1 MVELIKEF
9 PLSDIGGQMMEEK
22 IRKVA
27 YTKQEVN
34 IMIDRA
40 VKVAVEEARRIDAE
54 SMRKHNRDAT
64 VISMILGFTALA
76 LFVDG
81 LLRLLGIIPPFM
93 QIDID
98 VLDKIVERVE
108 NDVIDKVRQVP
119 IQKIL
124 QSGFRWMVLIFV
136 VCWVITLVYA
146 VRLMYSLYSTTD
158 YGVIEGKKVIRK
170 IPHPEMMEV
179 KPGDE
184 LMVVKFGDEE
194 PKDELHE
201 ELKNRIEELE
211 DDDEDDDGEGDVV
224 ISRR

>member
-40 VKVAVEEARRIDAE
+40 VKVAVDEARRIDAE
-54 SMRKHNRDAT
+54 SMAKHNRDAT

-108 NDVIDKVRQVP
+108 SDVIDKVRQVP
-119 IQKIL
+119 IQKIF
-124 QSGFRWMVLIFV
+124 QRS
-136 VCWVITLVYA
+136 
-146 VRLMYSLYSTTD
+146 
-158 YGVIEGKKVIRK
+158 
-170 IPHPEMMEV
+170 
-179 KPGDE
+179 
-184 LMVVKFGDEE
+184 
-194 PKDELHE
+194 
-201 ELKNRIEELE
+201 
-211 DDDEDDDGEGDVV
+211 
-224 ISRR
+224 